1 MTSVLLINGLKP
13 LEFELLN
20 TPLGKLAKLNKPCYM
35 TKKIFKPLIPNY
47 HRMCCDCYVFDT
59 DETKIKIAN
68 KKPIRKENSLKEE
81 ELIAPT
87 VK

>member
-1 MTSVLLINGLKP
+1 
-13 LEFELLN
+13 
-20 TPLGKLAKLNKPCYM
+20 
-35 TKKIFKPLIPNY
+35 
-47 HRMCCDCYVFDT
+47 VFDT

-68 KKPIRKENSLKEE
+68 KKQIRKENSLKEE

>member
-1 MTSVLLINGLKP
+1 MTIKSIK
-13 LEFELLN
+13 
-20 TPLGKLAKLNKPCYM
+20 KL
-35 TKKIFKPLIPNY
+35 FKPLIPNY
-47 HRMCCDCYVFDT
+47 DRMCCDCYMFDT
-59 DETKIKIAN
+59 EETKIKIAN